1 MTEPTTGE
9 MPGQSADIREMVRWP
24 GTPTMAR
31 IKRAYDLIEQAEGRR
46 ILIVDWST
54 RREIKQIM
62 TAQMDAEKLR
72 ILEWIRGFEQEATE
86 EIVRA
91 AREGSLKEEPELPGR
106 IAFSATSEELVGLF
120 IRSRNMAGAGGG
132 MGICVSALMRDPD
145 WIGLNAA
152 LPALKGL
159 EIHIIEH
166 GKKPGVAGL
175 IVACDPGEMEDWKA
189 DKISGKTNLT
199 IQKTIMWHGALSCN
213 WHSNP

>member
-1 MTEPTTGE
+1 
-9 MPGQSADIREMVRWP
+9 
-24 GTPTMAR
+24 
-31 IKRAYDLIEQAEGRR
+31 
-46 ILIVDWST
+46 
-54 RREIKQIM
+54 
-62 TAQMDAEKLR
+62 
-72 ILEWIRGFEQEATE
+72 
-86 EIVRA
+86 
-91 AREGSLKEEPELPGR
+91 
-106 IAFSATSEELVGLF
+106 
-120 IRSRNMAGAGGG
+120 

-166 GKKPGVAGL
+166 GKKPGTLPDSSLPA
-175 IVACDPGEMEDWKA
+175 IPARWMEDWKA